1 MTRAQTT
8 STTQQ
13 NTGGAVVP
21 FAAGKNKFINGDFS
35 INQRGFSS
43 TTTTATFGF
52 DRWQLLRRTGD
63 GTITYSAQAFT
74 AGTAPVTGY
83 EAKNYARIVTT
94 GQTATNAYA
103 ALVQNIEDV
112 RTLSGNT
119 VTISFWAKANT
130 GTPKMSIEAVQ
141 YFGTGGSPSADVLI
155 NFGAVTIGT
164 SWARYSVTASI
175 PSLSGKTVGTANDS
189 FLQFFLWVSAG
200 SDYNTRANSIGIQ
213 SNTFDM
219 WGFQIESGSVA
230 TPFQTATGTIQ
241 GELAA
246 CQRYYYRQ
254 TPDPA
259 SGNYAALATA
269 NNYGTT
275 LVVSHHPFPTTMR
288 TNPTVAVSAANTF
301 YYYMGNTNYTPTAVA
316 INTAT
321 SQFGTVTWDITGG
334 TNGLAGYITAL
345 NNKTSTISW
354 SAEL

>member
-246 CQRYYYRQ
+246 CQRYYIRIND
-254 TPDPA
+254 TTN
-259 SGNYAALATA
+259 SLLGN
-269 NNYGTT
+269 G
-275 LVVSHHPFPTTMR
+275 
-288 TNPTVAVSAANTF
+288 
-301 YYYMGNTNYTPTAVA
+301 
-316 INTAT
+316 TAT
-321 SQFGTVTWDITGG
+321 STT
-334 TNGLAGYITAL
+334 ATAL
-345 NNKTSTISW
+345 IVNLPVSMRVRPTSIEYSSLQVSDGVTNTAVSSVSSGIGNQSVQYINAGVASGLTQYRPYYLQQNGSTGYLGF